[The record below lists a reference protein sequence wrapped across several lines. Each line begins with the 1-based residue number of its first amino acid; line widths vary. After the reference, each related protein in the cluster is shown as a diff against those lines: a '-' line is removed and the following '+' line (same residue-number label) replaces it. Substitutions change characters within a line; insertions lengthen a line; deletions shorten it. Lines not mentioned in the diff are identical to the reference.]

1 MAETTAIRQ
10 DTSCLRTVFRIC
22 WTAAMSLAAQGMS
35 RPGLQGGRLTIRTRH
50 RLFNGIHERAQVAL
64 RVATDK
70 TRGEGRKTG
79 ELQFRSKVFV
89 GNCTEQRKRVLCQRS
104 LGWTSGVVD
113 GGGCL

>member
-10 DTSCLRTVFRIC
+10 DTSCLRTVFRIG

-64 RVATDK
+64 RVTTDK

-79 ELQFRSKVFV
+79 ELQQRMQFRSKVFV
-89 GNCTEQRKRVLCQRS
+89 GHCTEQRKRRS